1 MDKSQYIGITET
13 SDPCFHLELF
23 DRLYDGNIIV
33 TKNLSNKLIEKLI
46 ENKDKCILHCTC
58 TGMGGSKIEP
68 FVPTVEQTV
77 KKIEKLID
85 GGFPVK
91 QIVLRID
98 PIVPTAKG
106 VETAKNVLKAFQEF
120 GIERVR
126 ISFIDMYKHVKEK
139 FEENNIKIPYEGSFH
154 APENIRQFAF
164 KQMYEEAIALGYKM
178 VLTCGE
184 PDFEETP
191 CISQMD
197 IDILGLTDKIKLIDK
212 KGQRS
217 SCGCPSNKRQ
227 LITWE
232 ESKKKCGHECLYCY
246 MKNDE

>member
-13 SDPCFHLELF
+13 SDPCFHLNIF
-23 DRLYDGNIIV
+23 DRLYMANIII
-33 TKNLSNKLIEKLI
+33 TKHLTDALINKLIIHK
-46 ENKDKCILHCTC
+46 NSCILHVTV
-58 TGMGGSKIEP
+58 TGFGGSKIEP

-106 VETAKNVLKAFQEF
+106 VETAKSVLKEFQKF

-126 ISFIDMYKHVKEK
+126 ISFIDMYKHVKER
-139 FEENNIKIPYEGSFH
+139 FEENNIKIPYKGSFH

-164 KQMYEEAIALGYKM
+164 KQMHEEAKALGYKM

-197 IDILGLTDKIKLIDK
+197 IDILGLTDRIQLVDK

-217 SCGCPSNKRQ
+217 TCSCPSNKRQ

-246 MKNDE
+246 MKNDD